1 MNGNLLTS
9 LSFLNSSDNDHGFD
23 WLIETTVTENKEV
36 LQTKEPVSIS
46 RRLYCSISI
55 EFSNVILLKENYGKI
70 SNTNRDV
77 SRETCLRLTC

>member
-36 LQTKEPVSIS
+36 LCPFLEDYTAP
-46 RRLYCSISI
+46 LAL
-55 EFSNVILLKENYGKI
+55 NLAM
-70 SNTNRDV
+70 
-77 SRETCLRLTC
+77 